1 MENRRKEV
9 MIITTDN
16 NIMNESMNQD
26 GRGMRYETPKEQL
39 IRKIIEWTESLT
51 EEEIKEYTKDSE
63 DHPEEQ

>member
-1 MENRRKEV
+1 

-39 IRKIIEWTESLT
+39 IRKIIEWTETLT
-51 EEEIKEYTKDSE
+51 EEEIEEILKEKE
-63 DHPEEQ
+63 DGIEQ